1 MAADAG
7 QDALPP
13 GLDSPGLRPWL
24 AERLPDLDLS
34 TARLVSGGRSNLTFE
49 IGAGDPAVIVRRP
62 PLGYVRG
69 AAHDMGREHRV
80 LSALAGSAVP
90 VPRVIAYC
98 ADESVL
104 DVPFLVMRKEPGV
117 VHRTLEDLRDLTPQD
132 ARTIGHGLVDVLAA
146 IHTVPWRRI
155 GLDGFGRPDGYLAR
169 QVSRWRGQSA
179 EIGEGVRAEELGR
192 LLEERLPRSG
202 PPALV
207 HGDYRLDNV
216 LIDHRPGPVV
226 GSVLDWEMSTIGDPL
241 ADLGTFCMYWDG
253 FSDLGL
259 TVPSSP
265 GALPGWPSRDELVA
279 RYAAAGGAVPEDL
292 GWYVA
297 FGYYRIA
304 VILDGVHRRFVS
316 GAVVGAGFDG
326 IGAAVPHII
335 ERGLDALAR
344 V

>member
-1 MAADAG
+1 MAAG
-7 QDALPP
+7 TERRPLPP
-13 GLDSPGLRPWL
+13 GLDAPGLRPWL
-24 AERLPDLDLS
+24 AERLPDLDLA
-34 TARLVSGGRSNLTFE
+34 TARLIAGGRSNLTFE
-49 IGAGDPAVIVRRP
+49 IGEGEAAVIVRRP
-62 PLGYVRG
+62 PLGYVQG

-98 ADESVL
+98 RDESVL
-104 DVPFLVMRKEPGV
+104 DVPFLVMRKERGV
-117 VHRTLEDLRDLTPQD
+117 VHRTLEDLRKVSQED
-132 ARTIGHGLVDVLAA
+132 ARTIGHELIDVLAA

-169 QVSRWRGQSA
+169 QVRRWRGQSA
-179 EIGEGVRAEELGR
+179 EVGEGERAQELGR
-192 LLEERLPRSG
+192 LLQERLPRSG

-207 HGDYRLDNV
+207 HGDYRIDNV
-216 LIDHRPGPVV
+216 LIDHVPGPVV

-259 TVPSSP
+259 TVPTSP

-279 RYAAAGGAVPEDL
+279 RYAAACGAVPENL

-304 VILDGVHRRFVS
+304 VILDGVHRRHAS

-335 ERGLDALAR
+335 ERGLDALKR
-344 V
+344 E